1 VNAALKL
8 TGFLALLA
16 LIFGVAT
23 VAGEA
28 IGPDRE
34 GAPADRTQGSGP
46 HDARQPADREAPAH
60 GPATPGGHEDSP
72 GAAAPDGGQAAGH
85 DDRAG
90 AAVPDGGQAAG
101 HDDRAGAA
109 VPDGGQAAGHGADDA
124 AAAVRGLAASDG
136 GLTLALARDEV
147 GRGDAT
153 TLRFTIRDEDG
164 EEVRDFDVAHA
175 RRMHLILV
183 RRDGRGF
190 QHLHPRLVDGEWR
203 VRVLV
208 PQAGSYR
215 VFADFERAGRA
226 YTLATDL
233 AVDGSANYRALPAR
247 SRVTRTDGYRVEL
260 EPGSDVRFTI
270 TRGGR
275 TITPQ
280 RYLGARGHLVALRE
294 GDLAFVHVHP
304 TGDVYE
310 AELEP
315 GTRYRLY
322 LQFRHGG
329 EVHTAEFTR

>member
-34 GAPADRTQGSGP
+34 GAPA
-46 HDARQPADREAPAH
+46 ARAPAH
-60 GPATPGGHEDSP
+60 DREPPAHESGTAGERKAPEHEPGT
-72 GAAAPDGGQAAGH
+72 
-85 DDRAG
+85 
-90 AAVPDGGQAAG
+90 
-101 HDDRAGAA
+101 A
-109 VPDGGQAAGHGADDA
+109 VPDGGQAAGHGTGDS
-124 AAAVRGLAASDG
+124 AVRGLSVSEG
-136 GLTLALARDEV
+136 GLTLALTRDEV
-147 GRGDAT
+147 PRGDAT
-153 TLRFTIRDEDG
+153 TLRFTVRDEAGDA
-164 EEVRDFDVAHA
+164 VRDFDVAHA
-175 RRMHLILV
+175 RRMHLIVV

-190 QHLHPRLVDGEWR
+190 QHLHPRRSGDEWR
-203 VRVLV
+203 VRVRI

-226 YTLATDL
+226 YTLGADL
-233 AVDGSANYRALPAR
+233 SVDGSANYRALPAR
-247 SRVTRTDGYRVEL
+247 SRVARADGYRVEVERDEL
-260 EPGSDVRFTI
+260 RFTI

-275 TITPQ
+275 KVTPQ
-280 RYLGARGHLVALRE
+280 PYLGARGHLVALRE
-294 GDLAFVHVHP
+294 GDLGFVHVHP

-310 AELEP
+310 AELER

-322 LQFRHGG
+322 LQFRHRG